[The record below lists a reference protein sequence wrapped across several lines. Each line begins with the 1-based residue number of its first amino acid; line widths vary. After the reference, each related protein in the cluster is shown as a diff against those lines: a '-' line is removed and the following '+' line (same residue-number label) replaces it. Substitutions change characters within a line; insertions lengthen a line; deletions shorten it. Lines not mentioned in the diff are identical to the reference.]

1 DFGRSI
7 WHGTHGENRCVH
19 SDTDASMTNLPPSS
33 SRLHSL
39 NRQQLVRG
47 VLKVRYET
55 R

>member
-1 DFGRSI
+1 
-7 WHGTHGENRCVH
+7 
-19 SDTDASMTNLPPSS
+19 MTNLPPS